1 MGKTFKDVMKQ
12 DIKTHKKIAR
22 EEFKDQDLR
31 TRVKPVQK
39 KERGG
44 GNNWRNEIDKFI
56 EDEFD
61 IEDQAMLEHIFGD
74 EY

>member
-1 MGKTFKDVMKQ
+1 MGKTFKDVKKQ

-22 EEFKDQDLR
+22 EEFKEQDLR
-31 TRVKPVQK
+31 TRVKPVAK
-39 KERGG
+39 KKKGG

-61 IEDQAMLEHIFGD
+61 EDDND
-74 EY
+74 ES